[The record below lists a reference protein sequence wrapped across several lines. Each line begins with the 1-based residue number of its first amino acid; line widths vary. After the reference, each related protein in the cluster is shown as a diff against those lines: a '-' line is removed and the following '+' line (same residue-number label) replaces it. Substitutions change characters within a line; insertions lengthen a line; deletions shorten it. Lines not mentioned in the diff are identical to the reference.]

1 METCDFL
8 MQFSYERNDTA
19 YQCTVPLFEFTGIAF
34 VYRHSIQW
42 HWHFCYVPLE
52 KLNWFLE
59 LGSHGSANGN
69 WILAV
74 FWQFINI
81 VYTRNKVKCSCIYQE
96 HGLDSLVLIRSSSP
110 VTGAFPNWLR
120 GATWGK
126 EPRSRNGFQ
135 VEVRRI
141 ARIPL
146 LIRNRT
152 RLVFSHTKANSAQSA
167 CVATTGFFLLL
178 ASNSKGL
185 AASSLQDRQQN
196 MMK

>member
-1 METCDFL
+1 MRG
-8 MQFSYERNDTA
+8 MIQPISA
-19 YQCTVPLFEFTGIAF
+19 QCFCLSSQILLLFTGTQ
-34 VYRHSIQW
+34 SSD
-42 HWHFCYVPLE
+42 WHFCCVPLE
-52 KLNWFLE
+52 KLNWL
-59 LGSHGSANGN
+59 LGLGGCGLANGN

-81 VYTRNKVKCSCIYQE
+81 VYTRNQVKCSCIHQE
-96 HGLDSLVLIRSSSP
+96 DGLDSLVLIRSNSP
-110 VTGAFPNWLR
+110 VIGAFPNWLR

-135 VEVRRI
+135 GEVRRI
-141 ARIPL
+141 ARTPP

-152 RLVFSHTKANSAQSA
+152 RLVFSHAKANSAQSA
-167 CVATTGFFLLL
+167 CVATTGLFVLL

-196 MMK
+196 MVM